1 MKNIPKTP
9 IIVELL
15 RNASE
20 QELRQRLDELDGE
33 RDAISTLLRSVQARN
48 RARRV
53 KEGRRDD

>member
-1 MKNIPKTP
+1 MDSIPKTP
-9 IIVELL
+9 AILELL

-20 QELRQRLDELDGE
+20 QDLRQRLNELDGE

-53 KEGRRDD
+53 KEHRDD